1 MKITCNSNTFEKTIY
16 MKKMLLAFDGKHFS
30 EGAFEFARSINE
42 LNPVLLTGVFLPQVN
57 YANLWSYADGMNGPI
72 FIPFDEGETADTSA
86 ANVERFENLCRKT
99 NIEYR
104 VHKDL
109 TDFALPG
116 LKKESRFA
124 DLLIIGSE
132 SFYENLAQGEPN
144 EYLKDAMHGM
154 ECPVIVVP
162 EKYDFPK
169 TNILSYDGSASA
181 VYAIKQF
188 AYLFPELTANKTLL
202 VYAKEGIEN
211 DIPDMAFIEELAGRH
226 FIDLTIT
233 KLDINPTKH
242 FNAWLSE
249 MKTAI
254 VVSGS
259 FGRSGLAGLFHKS
272 FVSETIKDH
281 RIPVFITH
289 HK

>member
-1 MKITCNSNTFEKTIY
+1 
-16 MKKMLLAFDGKHFS
+16 MKKILLAFDGIHFP
-30 EGAFEFARSINE
+30 EGAFEFAQSLNN

-57 YANLWSYADGMNGPI
+57 YANLWSYADGMNGPL
-72 FIPFDEGETADTSA
+72 FIPFIEGENEDTVA
-86 ANVERFENLCRKT
+86 ANVERFENLCKKN
-99 NIEYR
+99 NIDYR
-104 VHKDL
+104 VHKDF

-132 SFYENLAQGEPN
+132 SFYENLSPGEPN
-144 EYLKDAMHGM
+144 DNLKDAMHGM

-162 EKYDFPK
+162 EKYNFPK
-169 TNILSYDGSASA
+169 NNVLSYDGSESS

-188 AYLFPELTANKTLL
+188 AYLFPELTTNKTLL
-202 VYAKEGIEN
+202 VYAKEGTEN
-211 DIPDMAFIEELAGRH
+211 DIPDLAYIEELAARH
-226 FIDLTIT
+226 YPDLIISR
-233 KLDINPTKH
+233 LDINPKKH

-254 VVSGS
+254 VISGS

-272 FVSETIKDH
+272 FISEIIKDH

>member
-1 MKITCNSNTFEKTIY
+1 
-16 MKKMLLAFDGKHFS
+16 MLLAFDGIHFPD
-30 EGAFEFARSINE
+30 GAFEFARSINE
-42 LNPVLLTGVFLPQVN
+42 LNRVLLTGVFLPQVN

-72 FIPFDEGETADTSA
+72 FIPFVEGESDETAA
-86 ANVERFENLCRKT
+86 ANVERFSSLCRKN
-99 NIEYR
+99 NIDYR
-104 VHKDL
+104 VHKDF

-132 SFYENLAQGEPN
+132 SFYENLAPGEPN

-169 TNILSYDGSASA
+169 TNVLSYDGSESS

-188 AYLFPELTANKTLL
+188 AYLFPELAANKTLL
-202 VYAKEGIEN
+202 VYAKEGAEN
-211 DIPDMAFIEELAGRH
+211 EIPDIGYIEELAARH
-226 FIDLTIT
+226 FPDLTIT

-242 FNAWLSE
+242 FTAWLSDME
-249 MKTAI
+249 TAI

-272 FVSETIKDH
+272 FISEIIKEH
-281 RIPVFITH
+281 RLPVFITH

>member
-1 MKITCNSNTFEKTIY
+1 MKIPCNSVTFEEIY
-16 MKKMLLAFDGKHFS
+16 TMKKILLAFDGKHFS

-72 FIPFDEGETADTSA
+72 FVPFVEGETDEAAA
-86 ANVERFENLCRKT
+86 ANVERFQILCKKN
-99 NIEYR
+99 NIDCR

-109 TDFALPG
+109 TDLALPG

-132 SFYENLAQGEPN
+132 SFYENLTSGKPN

-169 TNILSYDGSASA
+169 TNVLSYDASESS

-188 AYLFPELTANKTLL
+188 AYLFPELITNKTLL
-202 VYAKEGIEN
+202 VYASEGAEN
-211 DIPDMAFIEELAGRH
+211 DIPDMAYIEELAARH
-226 FIDLTIT
+226 FPDLTIT
-233 KLDINPTKH
+233 KLDINPKKH

-249 MKTAI
+249 MHTAI

-272 FVSETIKDH
+272 FISEIIKDH